1 MVGKPDSHT
10 SGTQKGGLAAR
21 GRERDHRVVCPARAE
36 EKQGKWT
43 SYGDKVPVSCSKK

>member
-1 MVGKPDSHT
+1 MNLLAQDAKDSKHR
-10 SGTQKGGLAAR
+10 SGS
-21 GRERDHRVVCPARAE
+21 RERDHRVVCPARAE